1 MSLREQLS
9 VNGAAAG
16 NQIAALIAQ
25 FHAKGVTPD
34 QLERFA
40 SELGALEPAEIV
52 GRTVRAFQRAARVG
66 AERKYLASQARVLS
80 PQLIEQCA
88 QHLDVRASSRSFTAH
103 WGDDVM
109 KIATPRQLVAGR
121 LVAGSLSLIVGASGV
136 SKTFLGVSLALS
148 LATAQREWLGAR
160 ILGTD
165 HRVLYAIPEGYGM
178 FKFRVLAWMQRA
190 ASRRLVESTE
200 TPASFGVSRDP
211 IRLLDDESV
220 DAFIET
226 FGPHSPSVVII
237 DTWQRH
243 SGPEQDER
251 EMRKAIE
258 NVDRI
263 RFDLNATT
271 IIMHHTPKDGRMTP
285 RGHGSIDASADTVVL
300 LKATD
305 ERRSIIEATF
315 EQRDLDEQKLT
326 YRREIVQLDNAV
338 TDDGEPITSC
348 VIELADAKATAPRAT
363 KGKAGNLADKIRN
376 YVDVHHG
383 CSRKEV
389 ADAVEGS
396 RRQTKL
402 DEITKL
408 VEGGLLREERESQGS
423 VTITRL
429 YPAEG
434 AF

>member
-1 MSLREQLS
+1 MSLRQFLS
-9 VNGAAAG
+9 ADGATAGSQAASLLF
-16 NQIAALIAQ
+16 QFAAKL
-25 FHAKGVTPD
+25 PPE
-34 QLERFA
+34 QLERLA
-40 SELGALEPAEIV
+40 GELGVPEPAESV
-52 GRTVRAFQRAARVG
+52 RRTLRAYQRAARVG
-66 AERKYLASQARVLS
+66 AERKHLAAQARVLS

-88 QHLDVRASSRSFTAH
+88 QHLGVRASGRSFTAH

-109 KIATPRQLVAGR
+109 TIATPRQLVAGR
-121 LVAGSLSLIVGASGV
+121 FVAGSLSLIVGASGV

-148 LATAQREWLGAR
+148 LATGAREWLGAR

-190 ASRRLVESTE
+190 AARGIVESAE

-226 FGPHSPSVVII
+226 FGAQSPNVVII

-305 ERRSIIEATF
+305 DRRSIIEATF

-326 YRREIVQLDNAV
+326 YQREIVQLDNAA
-338 TDDGEPITSC
+338 TDEGEPITSC
-348 VIELADAKATAPRAT
+348 VIELADPKAAAPRAS
-363 KGKAGNLADKIRN
+363 KRKADNLSDKIRN

-389 ADAVEGS
+389 ADAVKGS
-396 RRQTKL
+396 RRQAIL
-402 DEITKL
+402 EEISTL
-408 VEGGLLREERESQGS
+408 VEGGLLREEREAQGS
-423 VTITRL
+423 VTLTRL
-429 YPAEG
+429 YPAEST
-434 AF
+434 F